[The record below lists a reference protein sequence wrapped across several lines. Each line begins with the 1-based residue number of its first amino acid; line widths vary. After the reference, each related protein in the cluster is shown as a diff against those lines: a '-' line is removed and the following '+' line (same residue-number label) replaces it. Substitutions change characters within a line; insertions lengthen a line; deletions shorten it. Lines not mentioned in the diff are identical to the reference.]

1 MQTNKENIPDWS
13 DLVPD
18 NTLTPEGLAKGLT
31 LIDEGYL
38 PTVDSECRRCG
49 GLLNPAQV
57 LNALSRRD
65 NTTYVCSPCGLSE
78 AFEDF
83 VVAGD
88 LEQHGIRTPR
98 QVWQRPTNAMLIEQ
112 LIIERG
118 MHYDVDPQGQI
129 IIFTS
134 YTDVG
139 DHEEHK
145 FTPMITES
153 PFDDWVGGIK
163 EELEK

>member
-1 MQTNKENIPDWS
+1 MQS
-13 DLVPD
+13 DNTFPEVKD
-18 NTLTPEGLAKGLT
+18 NTLTPEGIRQGLD

-38 PTVDSECRRCG
+38 PTADETCRRCG
-49 GLLNPAQV
+49 GPMNPAQV
-57 LNALSRRD
+57 INALSRRD
-65 NTTYVCSPCGLSE
+65 NITYVCSPCGLSE
-78 AFEDF
+78 SFEDF

-88 LEQHGIRTPR
+88 WEQHGIRTPR

-118 MHYDVDPQGQI
+118 MHYDVDLQGQI

-145 FTPMITES
+145 FTPMITEN
-153 PFDDWVGGIK
+153 PFDDWVGGIH